1 MASTVPDQAVG
12 IRTMTTELNTHDIRG
27 LTRLALP
34 ADDGY
39 IYRLGVALYGFASL
53 SSFMAEVAHHMD
65 PRVDRTELQAKTG
78 GDILDGFRKSLKR
91 AGKTLPLVKP
101 IGRVVADMFQ
111 ALNTRRSDIVHAYP
125 ITNDATQQILHRRL
139 DKKNRC
145 FDVTNELLDEFIS
158 KLHEVSL
165 KLYEIRDIVKPK
177 LCD

>member
-1 MASTVPDQAVG
+1 
-12 IRTMTTELNTHDIRG
+12 MTTELNIHSIRG

-53 SSFMAEVAHHMD
+53 SSFMVEVAHHMD

-78 GDILDGFRKSLKR
+78 GEILDGFRASLKR
-91 AGKTLPLVKP
+91 AKKTLPAVRP
-101 IGRVVADMFQ
+101 IGRVAADMFE

-125 ITNDATQQILHRRL
+125 ITDDANQQVLHRRL
-139 DKKNRC
+139 DKRNRH

-158 KLHEVSL
+158 KLHEVSV
-165 KLYEIRDIVKPK
+165 KLYEIRAIVKPE
-177 LCD
+177 LGD